1 MFDIGFL
8 EIIVILVITLIV
20 IGPERMPEVAR
31 KIGQFVGK
39 TKRFINSVKDNSEI
53 SETVRELQHSINLEE
68 ERKQIES
75 VSHSLQDD
83 LTNMQDEFGI
93 DELSRPF
100 GNDPNQP
107 AEGSQFNKAP
117 AQPVLPGSQDDKAQ
131 PDDKTENANAS
142 EESSEKPATQ
152 TADTHSVE
160 TNKTS

>member
-31 KIGQFVGK
+31 KIGQFIGK

-53 SETVRELQHSINLEE
+53 SETVRELQHSMNLEE
-68 ERKQIES
+68 ERKKIES
-75 VSHSLQDD
+75 VTHDLQDD
-83 LTNMQDEFGI
+83 LTHMQDDFGI

-100 GNDPNQP
+100 GQDPNQT

-117 AQPVLPGSQDDKAQ
+117 TQPVLPGSQDDTPQTDDRPVKAE
-131 PDDKTENANAS
+131 TS
-142 EESSEKPATQ
+142 EEPPEKTATQ
-152 TADTHSVE
+152 TAEASSAETHKQS
-160 TNKTS
+160 

>member
-1 MFDIGFL
+1 
-8 EIIVILVITLIV
+8 
-20 IGPERMPEVAR
+20 
-31 KIGQFVGK
+31 
-39 TKRFINSVKDNSEI
+39 
-53 SETVRELQHSINLEE
+53 
-68 ERKQIES
+68 
-75 VSHSLQDD
+75 LQDD

-142 EESSEKPATQ
+142 EDTSEKTAPQ
-152 TADTHSVE
+152 TAEANSAE
-160 TNKTS
+160 TNKQS